1 MKNKRNDL
9 VMAVFVADALSF
21 GSHWV
26 YDTEK
31 LKEEYSGIIDHYRA
45 PMSKFHQGK
54 KAGDLSHY
62 GEQAFAL
69 IKSISESQE
78 FNLNKFKAD
87 WIEHLKNTEMYMDH
101 SMKDTLE
108 KFKDSDTLIGADNV
122 ELGGIS
128 RSLPIFIEEDIS
140 KQEFMDLVRLTHN
153 GEVVEQTAEF
163 IYNVMTEILAG
174 KNYKEAIEDNKNIN
188 QFIINNFNKIGSRD
202 KIVENADQR
211 GQGCSIEQGLPIVLD
226 VLWNA
231 DNLLEALTFNIMAGG
246 DNSARAMVIAAV
258 MAASEGLDSIPERLI
273 DSFNK
278 STEVKE
284 ILAKIS
290 QK

>member
-9 VMAVFVADALSF
+9 VMALFVADALSF

-26 YDTEK
+26 YDTDK
-31 LKEEYSGIIDHYRA
+31 LKEEYSGIIDQYRA
-45 PMSKFHQGK
+45 PISKFHQGK

-62 GEQAFAL
+62 GEQAYAL
-69 IKSISESQE
+69 LKSISENQE
-78 FNLNKFKAD
+78 FDLKKFKTD
-87 WIEHLKNTEMYMDH
+87 WIEHVENTEMYMDH

-108 KFKDSDTLIGADNV
+108 KFEDSDTLVGADNH

-128 RSLPIFIEEDIS
+128 RSLPILIKEKVS
-140 KQEFMDLVRLTHN
+140 KQEFMNLVRLTHN
-153 GEVVEQTAEF
+153 GEVVEQTADF
-163 IYNVMTEILAG
+163 IFNIMTEILNG

-188 QFIINNFNKIGSRD
+188 QFIKNNFNKIGPKD

-278 STEVKE
+278 SAEVKE
-284 ILAKIS
+284 ILARIS
-290 QK
+290 